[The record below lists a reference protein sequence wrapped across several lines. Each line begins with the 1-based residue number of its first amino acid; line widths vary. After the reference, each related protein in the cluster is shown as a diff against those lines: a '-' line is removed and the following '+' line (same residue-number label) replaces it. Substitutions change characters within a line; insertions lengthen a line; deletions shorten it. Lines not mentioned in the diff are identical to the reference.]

1 MPTPHNDAQPGDIAK
16 VVLMPGDPLRAKH
29 IAETFLQDAKLF
41 SGVRNMLG
49 YTGTYE
55 GVPVSVMGSGMGIPS
70 ICIYAYELYNFY
82 NVDTI
87 IRIGSAGGL
96 APGVELRDVILAQ
109 AACTNSH
116 VVEQFGVRGSI
127 APICDFGLLQRAAEV
142 AQSRGVR
149 YHVGNVLSTD
159 IFYGS
164 RVGLQEWANMGV
176 LAVEMEAAGLYLTA
190 AQARKKALGIMTVSD
205 LPLSDESLPALERQ
219 NTFDDMVHIAL
230 AVALKEA

>member
-1 MPTPHNDAQPGDIAK
+1 
-16 VVLMPGDPLRAKH
+16 
-29 IAETFLQDAKLF
+29 
-41 SGVRNMLG
+41 
-49 YTGTYE
+49 
-55 GVPVSVMGSGMGIPS
+55 
-70 ICIYAYELYNFY
+70 
-82 NVDTI
+82 
-87 IRIGSAGGL
+87 
-96 APGVELRDVILAQ
+96 
-109 AACTNSH
+109 

-164 RVGLQEWANMGV
+164 RVGLQEWTNMGV

-190 AQARKKALGIMTVSD
+190 AQAQKKALGIMTVSD